1 MRNLLQ
7 IEKCLNDIYNTSDPK
22 NKDITDD
29 EKFRRIWII
38 SIEALEAFEGLRKD
52 IKKFSEKL
60 Y

>member
-7 IEKCLNDIYNTSDPK
+7 IEKCLNDIYNISDPK
-22 NKDITDD
+22 NESLTEE
-29 EKFRRIWII
+29 EKLKRIWVV
-38 SIEALEAFEGLRKD
+38 SIEALEVFEGLRKD